1 MLLGILEGSSQ
12 RGKQVSEGWSGCA
25 PMGPQSHTPFFC
37 SPMLRVLFTPPATF
51 PPALAGGPRQ
61 CLPCCMTHGWALRVR
76 LPLLHVCPALLP
88 QLYSL
93 NQGAQPQCHLLR
105 EVPPCYIQ
113 MGSSLRSLIWPPSLH
128 LCPGLPMLSADHLL
142 SADSLCDC
150 VWGSGRSCRSAL
162 GQHHSHLETYRVRD
176 RQQVFVHCALI
187 SCGCFRCHYLFGE
200 QISREAICSQSTARQ
215 LGWLRDTRASL

>member
-1 MLLGILEGSSQ
+1 MMPFGAEEREPWGKGCFWGFWKGALRGGS
-12 RGKQVSEGWSGCA
+12 RLVRDGAAVP

-37 SPMLRVLFTPPATF
+37 SPMLRVLCTPPATF

-61 CLPCCMTHGWALRVR
+61 CLPCCKTHCWALRMR

-88 QLYSL
+88 ELYSL

-113 MGSSLRSLIWPPSLH
+113 MGSSPRSLIWPPSLH
-128 LCPGLPMLSADHLL
+128 LCPALPGLPMLSADHLL

-150 VWGSGRSCRSAL
+150 VWDRGGPA
-162 GQHHSHLETYRVRD
+162 GQP
-176 RQQVFVHCALI
+176 
-187 SCGCFRCHYLFGE
+187 
-200 QISREAICSQSTARQ
+200 
-215 LGWLRDTRASL
+215 